1 MSTFSGLSTALSS
14 LIAQRQALEVSGQN
28 IANANTVGYTRQRAN
43 LASVAANSAPSMF
56 SAGLQVGNG
65 TTVTGVAR
73 LGDIFL
79 DARLRSETGSAS
91 FAATKADAYTRLE
104 STVAEPGDTGVS
116 NALQTFWAD
125 WEKVGNSPGIAAT
138 RDVLLEDAT
147 ALTQRISAGA
157 AAVGTQWSQTRT
169 ELTSAITDVNSTAT
183 MIADLNDNIRNALV
197 TGGSA
202 NEMIDQRNVL
212 VTGLSALVGASGVER
227 PDGTMD
233 VMVNGNAL
241 VRGNTAHAIAV
252 NTDSATMGSDVTLTW
267 AGTTAAL
274 GAQAGSI
281 VGMVAALAPAQTT
294 GNGGILAEAAASYD
308 KLATT
313 LMNQVNTQHASAVT
327 TAGTPGGAV
336 FSSSTVAA
344 GPPPVYSALNL
355 KVEITDSAQIA
366 VGAAG
371 HGSSD
376 GSMGHTMAGLGSAT
390 DGPDA
395 QWTAWV
401 ADLGVTSR
409 SATQRAVITETT
421 RTTAETLQMANAS
434 VDVDEESAN
443 MLTYQRAYEGAAR
456 VLTAIDEMLDT
467 LINRTGVVGR

>member
-1 MSTFSGLSTALSS
+1 
-14 LIAQRQALEVSGQN
+14 
-28 IANANTVGYTRQRAN
+28 
-43 LASVAANSAPSMF
+43 
-56 SAGLQVGNG
+56 
-65 TTVTGVAR
+65 
-73 LGDIFL
+73 
-79 DARLRSETGSAS
+79 
-91 FAATKADAYTRLE
+91 
-104 STVAEPGDTGVS
+104 
-116 NALQTFWAD
+116 
-125 WEKVGNSPGIAAT
+125 
-138 RDVLLEDAT
+138 
-147 ALTQRISAGA
+147 
-157 AAVGTQWSQTRT
+157 
-169 ELTSAITDVNSTAT
+169 
-183 MIADLNDNIRNALV
+183 
-197 TGGSA
+197 
-202 NEMIDQRNVL
+202 
-212 VTGLSALVGASGVER
+212 
-227 PDGTMD
+227 
-233 VMVNGNAL
+233 
-241 VRGNTAHAIAV
+241 
-252 NTDSATMGSDVTLTW
+252 
-267 AGTTAAL
+267 
-274 GAQAGSI
+274 
-281 VGMVAALAPAQTT
+281 LAPAQTT

-421 RTTAETLQMANAS
+421 RTTAETLQMSNAS